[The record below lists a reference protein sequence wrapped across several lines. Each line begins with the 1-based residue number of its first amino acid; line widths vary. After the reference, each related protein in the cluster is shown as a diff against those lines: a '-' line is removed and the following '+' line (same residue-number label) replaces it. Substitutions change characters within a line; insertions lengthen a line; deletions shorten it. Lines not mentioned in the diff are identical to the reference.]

1 MGVLHGLS
9 SMSGPLAE
17 RPLDLSI
24 NGLGLN
30 TSRVL
35 GRFLARAFDFFFPDV
50 ALDETLP
57 FKLGRF
63 DFIVIS
69 QVTFNQNRMLIST
82 LEDARSFLKSGGFL
96 VVSRA
101 GQNALGSDND
111 SATGCA
117 KALVEAGFESIEE
130 APIIPT
136 LGVPRIPDPDIWI
149 AYAH

>member
-1 MGVLHGLS
+1 
-9 SMSGPLAE
+9 MSGPLAE